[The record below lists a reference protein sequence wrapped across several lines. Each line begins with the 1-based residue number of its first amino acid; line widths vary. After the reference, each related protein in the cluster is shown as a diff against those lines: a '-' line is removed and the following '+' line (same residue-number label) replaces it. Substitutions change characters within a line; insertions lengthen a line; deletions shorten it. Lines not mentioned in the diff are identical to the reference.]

1 MNQRRKG
8 LLDPSQNR
16 AGEEKGGKE
25 WDKKK
30 VLPSSK
36 HRSLAE
42 AHMPTNEVTAMVKQK
57 GKRRKEEGVLTMKEW
72 QFHAESAGVSNLL
85 LDIKK
90 KNVSTPTTVPLP
102 VN

>member
-57 GKRRKEEGVLTMKEW
+57 GDVMESGKKEEGVLTMKE
-72 QFHAESAGVSNLL
+72 
-85 LDIKK
+85 
-90 KNVSTPTTVPLP
+90 
-102 VN
+102 